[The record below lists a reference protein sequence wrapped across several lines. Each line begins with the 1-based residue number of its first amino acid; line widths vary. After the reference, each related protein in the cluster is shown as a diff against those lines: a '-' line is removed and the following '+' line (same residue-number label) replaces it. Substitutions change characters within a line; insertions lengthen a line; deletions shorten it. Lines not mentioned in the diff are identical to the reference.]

1 MKNKVFLSEDMKR
14 LYYVRSDHE
23 IHTFSLERGG
33 VILHVIG
40 NAIHAS
46 AVTNTDL
53 EYYESTT
60 QPRVALKATNLLT
73 MSFTEKN
80 GVPNGQAQV
89 IYIEKARTLDF
100 IGIGDIM
107 ISFNGNGSERAMRM
121 GEAFK
126 IEMAKVQKGED
137 GLGRFISKLMVRIY
151 LDNNKLK
158 VDKIG

>member
-23 IHTFSLERGG
+23 IHTYSLERGG
-33 VILHVIG
+33 VLLHVIG

-46 AVTNTDL
+46 AVSTSDL
-53 EYYESTT
+53 EFYDSESA
-60 QPRVALKATNLLT
+60 PRVALKETNLLT

-107 ISFNGNGSERAMRM
+107 ISFNGGGNDRKMRK
-121 GEAFK
+121 GESFK
-126 IEMAKVQKGED
+126 IEMAKIQKDED
-137 GLGRFISKLMVRIY
+137 GLGRFTSKLMIRVY
-151 LDNNKLK
+151 LEDNKLK
-158 VDKIG
+158 VNKLG